1 MERIFRNTMM
11 AVVVLMTLGLVSCDK
26 EDWRLEQEIVG
37 AWNWYYEDRE
47 LYEEVTYNFTPDGKW
62 VYVYIYEDVYGHYN
76 SEVDAGNY
84 AIAMGQLNMYS
95 SFYGDTYRYDIDI
108 HGNRMYL
115 WDGKYEMELR
125 RIR

>member
-1 MERIFRNTMM
+1 MKRIFRNAMM
-11 AVVVLMTLGLVSCDK
+11 AVVVLMALGLASCDK

-47 LYEEVTYNFTPDGKW
+47 LYEDVTYNFTPDGKW
-62 VYVYIYEDVYGHYN
+62 VYVYIYEDVYGRYN
-76 SEVDAGNY
+76 SEVDAGSY

-125 RIR
+125 RVR

>member
-1 MERIFRNTMM
+1 MM
-11 AVVVLMTLGLVSCDK
+11 AVVVLMALGLASCDK

-47 LYEEVTYNFTPDGKW
+47 LYEDVTYNFTPDGKW
-62 VYVYIYEDVYGHYN
+62 VYVYIYEDVYGRYN
-76 SEVDAGNY
+76 SEVDAGSY

-115 WDGKYEMELR
+115 RDGKYEMELR

>member
-1 MERIFRNTMM
+1 MERILRNTMM

-37 AWNWYYEDRE
+37 AWSWYYEDRE

-62 VYVYIYEDVYGHYN
+62 VYVYIYEDVYGRYN

-84 AIAMGQLNMYS
+84 AIAMGQ
-95 SFYGDTYRYDIDI
+95 
-108 HGNRMYL
+108 
-115 WDGKYEMELR
+115 
-125 RIR
+125 

>member
-37 AWNWYYEDRE
+37 AWSWYYEDRE

-62 VYVYIYEDVYGHYN
+62 VYVYIYEDVYGRYN
-76 SEVDAGNY
+76 SEVDAGTY
-84 AIAMGQLNMYS
+84 GIAMGQLNMYS